1 MEVTMQTAENVIDS
15 IHQLPEKEK
24 ERLAVHILKHGIMG
38 PHQDSPE
45 VLDLKRWQA
54 DIAVRPF
61 NLKEASEYLGISQVT
76 LRRWVKKGRLT
87 ACKAGRAYTFDVLD
101 LKRFK
106 KEHLISASS
115 KG

>member
-1 MEVTMQTAENVIDS
+1 MQTAENVIDS
-15 IHQLPEKEK
+15 IHRLPEKEK
-24 ERLAVHILKHGIMG
+24 EKLAMHILKYGIMG

-45 VLDLKRWQA
+45 MLDLKQWQS

-61 NLKEASEYLGISQVT
+61 NLKEASEYLGISEVT

-106 KEHLISASS
+106 RDHRTSGSS
-115 KG
+115 E